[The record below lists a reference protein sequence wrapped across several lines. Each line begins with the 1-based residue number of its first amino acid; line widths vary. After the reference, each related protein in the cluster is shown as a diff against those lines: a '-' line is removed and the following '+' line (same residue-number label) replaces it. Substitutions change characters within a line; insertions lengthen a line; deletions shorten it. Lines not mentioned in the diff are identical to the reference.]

1 MQELK
6 KIGALSA
13 AKIFAMFG
21 ILGGLLIGLLY
32 GLVALQSPMSMDQAK
47 ELMVSN
53 PEMGYAPILMAL
65 GWWSLLIVPVFLALV
80 YFVSGLIG
88 ACLYNLM
95 AKLVGGV
102 KINLVDAQ
110 TKTKKKK

>member
-32 GLVALQSPMSMDQAK
+32 GLVATQTPISMEQAK
-47 ELMVSN
+47 QLMTTN
-53 PEMGYAPILMAL
+53 PEIGYAPILMAL
-65 GWWSLLIVPVFLALV
+65 GWWSVLIVPVFLAV
-80 YFVSGLIG
+80 IYFVSGLIG
-88 ACLYNLM
+88 AVIYNLF
-95 AKLVGGV
+95 AKLIGGV
-102 KINLVDAQ
+102 KFNLVDVQ
-110 TKTKKKK
+110 TKKKK